1 MTHDHSRRTLILG
14 AGALAVAASAGS
26 SAWAQPGL
34 KVAQSKVGS
43 PWVARI
49 GVASPQAIAA
59 LGARLGARPWPVAT
73 RHRAPGLR
81 AAGFGLAGVDVE
93 FEDIGPNGPDGPS
106 SLQAAALGGGLVGL
120 EAQDP
125 DQIAAR
131 ARQAGV
137 RVFRDLV
144 VAGRRVITLEA
155 GPLGAPFE
163 IAGALAPQAPGPPS
177 QVNGVTIACLDPGR
191 AAALAKVIFE
201 APAQDAVVNLS
212 GFPVRFVRSASAVGV
227 GVFALDLAGG
237 PPLAVR
243 A

>member
-59 LGARLGARPWPVAT
+59 LGARLGARPRPVAT

-93 FEDIGPNGPDGPS
+93 FEDIGPNGPNGPDGPS

-201 APAQDAVVNLS
+201 APVQDQIVQLS
-212 GFPVRFVRSASAVGV
+212 DFSIRFVSLSPFLRRGV
-227 GVFALDLAGG
+227 VDLN
-237 PPLAVR
+237 LV
-243 A
+243 